1 LAVGSCALCWSGG
14 KDSALALHRLRAQG
28 TAVRWLVNLFE
39 QSSGRVRFHGVR
51 AELVQ
56 VQAAGLGLQLVQRPV
71 TPEGFEAA
79 FRAALGELRARGCEA
94 VAFGNVHLQEV
105 RAWYEE
111 RVRAAGLTHLEP
123 LWGSPPGKLVREF
136 LDLGYGAV
144 VVSVDLR
151 LGKAGWVGAQVDE
164 AFLRSVEEAGADPC
178 GEFGEYHTFV
188 FSGPAFLRP
197 VRFRMGQL
205 LEREGHRFVDLLPEE
220 EGAEAPRGGSPG
232 PLP

>member
-1 LAVGSCALCWSGG
+1 M
-14 KDSALALHRLRAQG
+14 
-28 TAVRWLVNLFE
+28 RWLVNLFE

-51 AELVQ
+51 AELVRA
-56 VQAAGLGLQLVQRPV
+56 QAAGLGLELVQRPV

-205 LEREGHRFVDLLPEE
+205 LEREGHRFVDLLPEQ
-220 EGAEAPRGGSPG
+220 EGAEAPRGGGPG

>member
-1 LAVGSCALCWSGG
+1 MAVGSCALCWSGG

-56 VQAAGLGLQLVQRPV
+56 AQAAGLGLQLVQRPV